1 MLSRTKEMD
10 RIHKTS
16 NQMSDLRFMVFT
28 ELIVVVR
35 VTPRIMD
42 MARTRITW
50 APALSARM
58 SRGRVTKV
66 PTNSPSNTRFHR
78 RINSETVPLPDAG
91 FFRHEP
97 KVVRESVN
105 DK

>member
-1 MLSRTKEMD
+1 MNGPILHKAPLLLHPAADAESGRMLFEHLQSFMLSRTKEMD

-28 ELIVVVR
+28 KLIVVVR

-58 SRGRVTKV
+58 S
-66 PTNSPSNTRFHR
+66 
-78 RINSETVPLPDAG
+78 
-91 FFRHEP
+91 
-97 KVVRESVN
+97 
-105 DK
+105 